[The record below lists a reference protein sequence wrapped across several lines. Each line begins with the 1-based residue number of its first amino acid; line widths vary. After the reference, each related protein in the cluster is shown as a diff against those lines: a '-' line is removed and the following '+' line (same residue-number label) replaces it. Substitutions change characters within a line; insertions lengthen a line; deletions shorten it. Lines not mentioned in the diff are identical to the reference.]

1 MLVFISCQSHARF
14 LWGLGKF
21 FLKLPSLEIISQD
34 KQRISVRLKGV
45 PLQYA
50 NALRRICLN
59 GVPVFAIDTVDMIEN
74 SSVMSDEGIA
84 HRLGLIPIRTDLK
97 RFAEPSKCSCKSTA
111 GCSNCRVML
120 VIDSGDTDSTRTIT
134 SAEMSSEDETVKAI
148 SDKVPI
154 VQLAPGQK
162 LKLEAYAR
170 LGRGTTHAKW
180 NSANISVLIP
190 TDKQDEHILTVESTG
205 ALPPEQIIR
214 SGVDELAQRLEQFKG
229 VIAEL
234 KA

>member
-1 MLVFISCQSHARF
+1 MGTWKIFSQ
-14 LWGLGKF
+14 
-21 FLKLPSLEIISQD
+21 LPSLEIVSQD
-34 KQRISVRLKGV
+34 KQRITVKLKGV

-59 GVPVFAIDTVDMIEN
+59 GVPVFAIDTVDIIEN

-84 HRLGLIPIRTDLK
+84 HRLGLIPIKTDLK
-97 RFAEPSKCSCKSTA
+97 RFAEPSKCACKSAA
-111 GCSNCRVML
+111 GCSNCRVMF
-120 VIDSGDTDSTRTIT
+120 VIDSGETDSTRTVM
-134 SAEMSSEDETVKAI
+134 SGELSSEDETVKAI
-148 SDKVPI
+148 SDKIPI

-180 NSANISVLIP
+180 NSANISVLTP
-190 TDKQDEHILTVESTG
+190 TEKPDEHILTVESTG
-205 ALPPEQIIR
+205 ALSPEQIIR
-214 SGVDELAQRLEQFKG
+214 SGVDELVQRLEEFKV